1 MAAGFDMV
9 APIGRRRGH
18 AGKMRESIAT
28 LKNVGDSVSTEY
40 RVRHDNGDIVHVMG
54 NVKLIESDGELL
66 LQRYL
71 LDYTDKQKEE
81 VRKDRRQRDLI
92 QALSEDYLLVC
103 SFSLDTKAGEALR
116 VSGDRLRKLD
126 ELFAGELNLD
136 SCLGG
141 YINEAVVEEDQAMLR
156 DALSAESLITRL
168 TDESRIHVNY
178 RINHGDVTEYCQATV
193 VRGGDW
199 PQAHNMVLGPAQRR
213 RANSRGDEEEGPAGR
228 GTDPGQQG
236 QRRQERLPLEHVP
249 RHPHAAERRGGL
261 RVAHLG
267 PWRRGPSGCA
277 PTATKFWPLPSS
289 CSTW

>member
-9 APIGRRRGH
+9 APSVVDED

-71 LDYTDKQKEE
+71 LDYTDKKKEE
-81 VRKDRRQRDLI
+81 VRKERRQRDLI

-178 RINHGDVTEYCQATV
+178 RINHATL
-193 VRGGDW
+193 RSTAR
-199 PQAHNMVLGPAQRR
+199 PPSCAAAIGPKLTTWCWACAASTCKLARR
-213 RANSRGDEEEGPAGR
+213 
-228 GTDPGQQG
+228 
-236 QRRQERLPLEHVP
+236 
-249 RHPHAAERRGGL
+249 
-261 RVAHLG
+261 
-267 PWRRGPSGCA
+267 
-277 PTATKFWPLPSS
+277 
-289 CSTW
+289 

>member
-1 MAAGFDMV
+1 MASCSCSV
-9 APIGRRRGH
+9 TC
-18 AGKMRESIAT
+18 SIT
-28 LKNVGDSVSTEY
+28 RTRK
-40 RVRHDNGDIVHVMG
+40 
-54 NVKLIESDGELL
+54 
-66 LQRYL
+66 
-71 LDYTDKQKEE
+71 KEE
-81 VRKDRRQRDLI
+81 VRKERRQRDLI

-141 YINEAVVEEDQAMLR
+141 YINEAVVEEDLAMLR

-199 PQAHNMVLGPAQRR
+199 PKPTTWCWACAASTCKLARR
-213 RANSRGDEEEGPAGR
+213 
-228 GTDPGQQG
+228 
-236 QRRQERLPLEHVP
+236 
-249 RHPHAAERRGGL
+249 
-261 RVAHLG
+261 
-267 PWRRGPSGCA
+267 
-277 PTATKFWPLPSS
+277 
-289 CSTW
+289 

>member
-1 MAAGFDMV
+1 MGTVGVGIDVTQERAYEDEIVEKNRTMETIFTTMDCGVITHSLDGTRLLGINQAALDILGYDSAEDLMAAGFDMV
-9 APIGRRRGH
+9 APSVVDEDAAKVRD
-18 AGKMRESIAT
+18 SIAT

-71 LDYTDKQKEE
+71 LDYTDKKKEE
-81 VRKDRRQRDLI
+81 VRKERRQRDLI

-141 YINEAVVEEDQAMLR
+141 YINEAVVEEAR
-156 DALSAESLITRL
+156 PCCATRFRRKAS
-168 TDESRIHVNY
+168 SR
-178 RINHGDVTEYCQATV
+178 A
-193 VRGGDW
+193 
-199 PQAHNMVLGPAQRR
+199 
-213 RANSRGDEEEGPAGR
+213 
-228 GTDPGQQG
+228 
-236 QRRQERLPLEHVP
+236 
-249 RHPHAAERRGGL
+249 
-261 RVAHLG
+261 
-267 PWRRGPSGCA
+267 
-277 PTATKFWPLPSS
+277 
-289 CSTW
+289 